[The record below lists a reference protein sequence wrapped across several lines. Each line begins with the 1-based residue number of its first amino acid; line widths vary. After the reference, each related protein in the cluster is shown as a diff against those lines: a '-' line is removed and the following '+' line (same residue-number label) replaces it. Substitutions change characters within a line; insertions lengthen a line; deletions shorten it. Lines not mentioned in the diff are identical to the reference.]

1 MAFLSEAAVELALL
15 EQLRGLGYSIEREE
29 DIGPDGHRPE
39 RESHDEVVLRDR
51 LTDAVARLNP
61 DLPAEAR
68 QDAIRKVMQSELPSL
83 LEENRRIHKLMTEG
97 VDVEYDAGDGT
108 LTAGKV
114 ALIDFERPERNDWLA
129 VSQFVVIN
137 GQSNRRP
144 DVVAFVNG
152 LPLSVI
158 ELKAPG
164 SAGAHLLGAFNQLQT
179 YKQQIPQLFNTN
191 ALLVTSDGI
200 AARVGSLSADIER
213 FMPWRLPAP
222 HSSRQ
227 AGTTDGKDVAPKGA
241 PELSTLIEGVFEQR
255 RLLALLRDFTVFGET
270 GSGLAKIIAGYH
282 QFHAVRHAVA
292 STIRASS
299 VVHGMAENPA
309 DYGLPSVK
317 SQHAGDR
324 RAGVIWHTQGSGKS
338 LLMAFYAGLL
348 VKHPAMANPTLVV
361 LTDRNDLDDQ
371 LFATFSM
378 CRDLIRQTPVQA
390 ESREDLQKVL
400 SRASGGVIFTTIQ
413 KFSDVGAGP
422 RACPDIGQP
431 QRVAPTALTTRRN
444 VVVIADEAHRS
455 QYGFKARVDA
465 RTGDIS
471 YGFAK
476 YLRDALPNASFIGFT
491 GTPIEADDVNTPAVF
506 GNYIDV
512 YDISRA
518 VEDGATVPIYYESRL
533 ARIELDEDEKP
544 KIDAEVDE
552 LTEEDSE
559 PDQERFKKK
568 WSTVEALVGSD
579 KRLALVAK
587 DMVAHFEDR
596 VAALDGKAM
605 VVCMSRRICV
615 KLYDEIIKL
624 RPDWHSTD
632 DSAGAVKIVMTGA
645 ASDPQE
651 WQQHIGNKARRDL
664 LAKRARDPK
673 DPLKLVIV
681 RDMWLT
687 GFDAPCM
694 HTMYVDKPMQGHG
707 LMQAIARVNRVF
719 RDKPA
724 GLIVDYIGIAQNLKS
739 ALQQYSK
746 NDQENTGVDEAQ
758 AIAVMIEKYE
768 VVRDMYHLPAP
779 PPGQFC
785 TYAIECED
793 GSIYIGQ
800 TEHLGKRWQEHLAGA
815 ASDHTKRHKPLRIAH
830 FEIVA
835 SREAAL
841 KQEQEWKTGFGRQR
855 IKRLIQNGGARQAGG
870 FDYATALNGT
880 PSARLAMMAGA
891 IEWILDLQLKL
902 AAQEV
907 TKEGKKNAHR
917 RYQDAVLALSKA
929 FALASASDEAR
940 EIREEVG
947 FFQAIRAALVKSASS
962 SGVTQ
967 QERELAIQ
975 QIVSRAVVSTE
986 IVDILAASGLKSPD
1000 ISILSDEFLAEVQQM
1015 EKKNLALEAL
1025 RKLINDGIRSRAK
1038 ANVVQTRAFSERL
1051 EDAVARYH
1059 ANAITTAEV
1068 LQELIELAK
1077 DIRAAR
1083 QRGKE
1088 QGLSDEEVAF
1098 YDALAEND
1106 SAVQMMGDDKLKLI
1120 AHELLMS
1127 LRENVSVDWAHRDS
1141 ARARMRVLVKR
1152 ILRKYGY
1159 PPDLQ
1164 DTAVQTVLQQAEALS
1179 SGWSVSR
1186 GGTA

>member
-1 MAFLSEAAVELALL
+1 MAFLSEAAVEQALL
-15 EQLRGLGYSIEREE
+15 EQLRGLGYAIASDEL
-29 DIGPDGHRPE
+29 IGPDGKQPE
-39 RESHDEVVLRDR
+39 RDSHDEVVLKKRFEV
-51 LTDAVARLNP
+51 AVARLNP
-61 DLPAEAR
+61 GLPLEAR
-68 QDAIRKVMQSELPSL
+68 QDAVRRVTQSELPAL

-97 VDVEYDAGDGT
+97 VDVEYYGADGV

-114 ALIDFERPERNDWLA
+114 ALIDFEHPEQNDWLA

-144 DVVAFVNG
+144 DVVVFVNG
-152 LPLSVI
+152 LPLGVI

-164 SAGAHLLGAFNQLQT
+164 AASAHLLSAFNQLQT

-200 AARVGSLSADIER
+200 AARVGSLSASLER
-213 FMPWRLPAP
+213 FMPWR
-222 HSSRQ
+222 
-227 AGTTDGKDVAPKGA
+227 TTDGKDVAPKGA

-255 RLLALLRDFTVFGET
+255 RLLSLLRDFTVFGET

-292 STIRASS
+292 STIRAAANA
-299 VVHGMAENPA
+299 VAEDPA
-309 DYGLPSVK
+309 DYGLPSVA
-317 SQHAGDR
+317 SQKKGDR

-390 ESREDLQKVL
+390 ESRDDLQKVL
-400 SRASGGVIFTTIQ
+400 SRASGGVIFTTLQ
-413 KFSDVGAGP
+413 KFGEVSEP
-422 RACPDIGQP
+422 L
-431 QRVAPTALTTRRN
+431 TARRN

-455 QYGFKARVDA
+455 QYGFKAKVDA
-465 RTGDIS
+465 KTGEIS

-559 PDQERFKKK
+559 ADQERFKKK

-579 KRLALVAK
+579 KRLALVAR

-596 VAALDGKAM
+596 VAALSGKAM

-632 DSAGAVKIVMTGA
+632 DNAGAVKIVMTGA

-651 WQQHIGNKARRDL
+651 WQQHIGNKTRRDL

-673 DPLKLVIV
+673 DPLRLVIV

-746 NDQENTGVDEAQ
+746 NDQENTGVDAAQ
-758 AIAVMIEKYE
+758 AIAVMLEKYE
-768 VVRDMYHLPAP
+768 VVRDMYH
-779 PPGQFC
+779 G
-785 TYAIECED
+785 Y
-793 GSIYIGQ
+793 
-800 TEHLGKRWQEHLAGA
+800 
-815 ASDHTKRHKPLRIAH
+815 
-830 FEIVA
+830 
-835 SREAAL
+835 
-841 KQEQEWKTGFGRQR
+841 
-855 IKRLIQNGGARQAGG
+855 
-870 FDYATALNGT
+870 DYVSAMNGT
-880 PSARLAMMAGA
+880 PQARLAMMAGA
-891 IEWILDLQLKL
+891 IEWILDMQQKL
-902 AAQEV
+902 AAKEK

-947 FFQAIRAALVKSASS
+947 FFQAIRAALVKSSTG

-986 IVDILAASGLKSPD
+986 IVDILQAAGIQSPD

-1025 RKLINDGIRSRAK
+1025 RKLINDGIRSRSK
-1038 ANVVQTRAFSERL
+1038 ANVTQTKAFSERL

-1068 LQELIELAK
+1068 LQELIQIAK

-1083 QRGKE
+1083 QRGEE
-1088 QGLSDEEVAF
+1088 QGLSDEEIAF

-1106 SAVQMMGDDKLKLI
+1106 SAVQMMGDDKLKVI

-1127 LRENVSVDWAHRDS
+1127 LRENVTVDWAHRDS

-1164 DTAVQTVLQQAEALS
+1164 DAAVQTVLQQAEALS
-1179 SGWSVSR
+1179 AEWSVTR
-1186 GGTA
+1186 H

>member
-1 MAFLSEAAVELALL
+1 MAFLSEAAVEQALL
-15 EQLRGLGYSIEREE
+15 DQLRALDYSIEREE
-29 DIGPDGHRPE
+29 DIGPDGHCPE
-39 RESHDEVVLRDR
+39 RESHDEVVLKRR
-51 LTDAVARLNP
+51 FEDAVARLNP
-61 DLPAEAR
+61 GLPVEAR
-68 QDAIRKVMQSELPSL
+68 QDAVRRVMQSELPSL
-83 LEENRRIHKLMTEG
+83 LEENRRLHKLMTEG
-97 VDVEYDAGDGT
+97 VDVEYYANDGT

-114 ALIDFERPERNDWLA
+114 ALIDFEHPEQNDWLA

-137 GQSNRRP
+137 GQNNRRP
-144 DVVAFVNG
+144 DVVVFVNG
-152 LPLSVI
+152 LPLGVI

-179 YKQQIPQLFNTN
+179 YKKQIPALFNTN

-200 AARVGSLSADIER
+200 AARVGSLSADLER
-213 FMPWRLPAP
+213 FMPWR
-222 HSSRQ
+222 
-227 AGTTDGKDVAPKGA
+227 TTDGTDVAPKGA
-241 PELSTLIEGVFEQR
+241 PELSTLIEGVFEHR
-255 RLLALLRDFTVFGET
+255 RLLDLLCHFTVFGET

-282 QFHAVRHAVA
+282 QFHAVRHAVN
-292 STIRASS
+292 STVTASS
-299 VVHGMAENPA
+299 PEGNQRV
-309 DYGLPSVK
+309 
-317 SQHAGDR
+317 
-324 RAGVIWHTQGSGKS
+324 GVIWHTQGSGKS
-338 LLMAFYAGLL
+338 LLMAFYAGQL

-371 LFATFSM
+371 LFSTFSM

-400 SRASGGVIFTTIQ
+400 SRASGGVIFTTLQ
-413 KFSDVGAGP
+413 KFGEIAEP
-422 RACPDIGQP
+422 
-431 QRVAPTALTTRRN
+431 LTTRRN

-455 QYGFKARVDA
+455 QYGFKAKVDA
-465 RTGDIS
+465 KTGEIS

-476 YLRDALPNASFIGFT
+476 YMRDALPNASFIGFT

-506 GNYIDV
+506 GNYIDI

-544 KIDAEVDE
+544 KIDAEVDD

-559 PDQERFKKK
+559 ADQERFKKK

-579 KRLALVAK
+579 KRLALVVK

-624 RPDWHSTD
+624 RPDWHSAD
-632 DSAGAVKIVMTGA
+632 DNAGAVKIVMTGA

-758 AIAVMIEKYE
+758 AIAVMMEKYE
-768 VVRDMYHLPAP
+768 VVRDMYH
-779 PPGQFC
+779 G
-785 TYAIECED
+785 Y
-793 GSIYIGQ
+793 
-800 TEHLGKRWQEHLAGA
+800 
-815 ASDHTKRHKPLRIAH
+815 
-830 FEIVA
+830 
-835 SREAAL
+835 
-841 KQEQEWKTGFGRQR
+841 
-855 IKRLIQNGGARQAGG
+855 
-870 FDYATALNGT
+870 DYVSAMSGT
-880 PSARLAMMAGA
+880 PQERLAMMAGA
-891 IEWILDLQLKL
+891 IEWILDLQQKL
-902 AAQEV
+902 AAKEK

-947 FFQAIRAALVKSASS
+947 FFQAIRAALVKSSTG

-986 IVDILAASGLKSPD
+986 IVDILAAAGIKSPD

-1025 RKLINDGIRSRAK
+1025 RKLINDGIRSRSK
-1038 ANVVQTRAFSERL
+1038 ANVVQTKAFSERL

-1068 LQELIELAK
+1068 LQELIQLAK

-1083 QRGKE
+1083 QRGE
-1088 QGLSDEEVAF
+1088 ESGLSDEEIAF
-1098 YDALAEND
+1098 YDALAENE

-1179 SGWSVSR
+1179 SGWSVSHR
-1186 GGTA
+1186 GTA

>member
-1 MAFLSEAAVELALL
+1 MAFLSEAAVEQALL
-15 EQLRGLGYSIEREE
+15 DQLRALDYSIEREE

-39 RESHDEVVLRDR
+39 RESHDEVVLKKRFE
-51 LTDAVARLNP
+51 DAVARLNP
-61 DLPAEAR
+61 GLPLEAR
-68 QDAIRKVMQSELPSL
+68 QDAVRRVMQSELPSL
-83 LEENRRIHKLMTEG
+83 LEENCRLHKLMTEG
-97 VDVEYDAGDGT
+97 VDVEYYADDGT

-114 ALIDFERPERNDWLA
+114 ALINFEHPEQNDWLA

-137 GQSNRRP
+137 GQNNRRP
-144 DVVAFVNG
+144 DVVVFVNG
-152 LPLSVI
+152 LPLGVI

-179 YKQQIPQLFNTN
+179 YKKQIPALFNTN

-200 AARVGSLSADIER
+200 AARVGSLSADLER
-213 FMPWRLPAP
+213 FMPWR
-222 HSSRQ
+222 
-227 AGTTDGKDVAPKGA
+227 TTDGIDVAPKGA
-241 PELSTLIEGVFEQR
+241 PELSTLIEGVFEHR
-255 RLLALLRDFTVFGET
+255 RLLDLLCHFTVFGET

-282 QFHAVRHAVA
+282 QFHAVRHAVT
-292 STIRASS
+292 STVTASS
-299 VVHGMAENPA
+299 PQGNQRV
-309 DYGLPSVK
+309 
-317 SQHAGDR
+317 
-324 RAGVIWHTQGSGKS
+324 GVIWHTQGSGKS
-338 LLMAFYAGLL
+338 LLMAFYAGQL

-371 LFATFSM
+371 LFSTFSM

-400 SRASGGVIFTTIQ
+400 SRASGGVIFTTLQ
-413 KFSDVGAGP
+413 KFGEISEP
-422 RACPDIGQP
+422 
-431 QRVAPTALTTRRN
+431 LTTRRN

-455 QYGFKARVDA
+455 QYGFKAKVDA
-465 RTGDIS
+465 KTGEIS

-476 YLRDALPNASFIGFT
+476 YMRDALPNASFIGFT

-533 ARIELDEDEKP
+533 ARIELDEEEKP
-544 KIDAEVDE
+544 KIDAEVNE

-559 PDQERFKKK
+559 VDQERFKKK

-615 KLYDEIIKL
+615 KLYDEIVKL
-624 RPDWHSTD
+624 RPDWHSAD
-632 DSAGAVKIVMTGA
+632 DNAGAVKIVMTGA

-673 DPLKLVIV
+673 DPFKLVIV

-746 NDQENTGVDEAQ
+746 NDQENTGIDEAQ
-758 AIAVMIEKYE
+758 AIAVMMEKYE
-768 VVRDMYHLPAP
+768 VVRDMYH
-779 PPGQFC
+779 G
-785 TYAIECED
+785 Y
-793 GSIYIGQ
+793 
-800 TEHLGKRWQEHLAGA
+800 
-815 ASDHTKRHKPLRIAH
+815 
-830 FEIVA
+830 
-835 SREAAL
+835 
-841 KQEQEWKTGFGRQR
+841 
-855 IKRLIQNGGARQAGG
+855 
-870 FDYATALNGT
+870 DYVSAMSGT
-880 PSARLAMMAGA
+880 PQQRLVMMAGA
-891 IEWILDLQLKL
+891 IEWILDLQQKL
-902 AAQEV
+902 AAKEK

-929 FALASASDEAR
+929 FALTSASDEAR

-947 FFQAIRAALVKSASS
+947 FFQAIRAALVKSSTG
-962 SGVTQ
+962 SGATQ
-967 QERELAIQ
+967 QERDLAIQ

-986 IVDILAASGLKSPD
+986 IVDILAAAGIKSPD

-1015 EKKNLALEAL
+1015 EKKNLAMEAL
-1025 RKLINDGIRSRAK
+1025 RKLLNDGIRSRSK
-1038 ANVVQTRAFSERL
+1038 VNVVQTKAFSERL

-1068 LQELIELAK
+1068 LQELIQLAK

-1083 QRGKE
+1083 RRGE
-1088 QGLSDEEVAF
+1088 ESGLSDEEIAF
-1098 YDALAEND
+1098 YDALAENE

-1120 AHELLMS
+1120 AHELLIS

-1152 ILRKYGY
+1152 ILRKHGY
-1159 PPDLQ
+1159 PPNLQ
-1164 DTAVQTVLQQAEALS
+1164 DTAVRTVLQQAEALS
-1179 SGWSVSR
+1179 VGWSMPRAGSA
-1186 GGTA
+1186 GSNI

>member
-1 MAFLSEAAVELALL
+1 MAFLSEAAVEQALL
-15 EQLRGLGYSIEREE
+15 DQLNVLGYTIEREE

-39 RESHDEVVLRDR
+39 RESHDEVILKQRFEE
-51 LTDAVARLNP
+51 AVARLNP
-61 DLPAEAR
+61 GLPLEAR
-68 QDAIRKVMQSELPSL
+68 QDAVRRVMQSELPTQ
-83 LEENRRIHKLMTEG
+83 LEENRRLHKLMTEG
-97 VDVEYDAGDGT
+97 VDIEYYAEDGT

-114 ALIDFERPERNDWLA
+114 VLIDFAHPEQNDWLA

-137 GQSNRRP
+137 GQNNRRP
-144 DVVAFVNG
+144 DVVVFVNG
-152 LPLSVI
+152 LPVGVI

-164 SAGAHLLGAFNQLQT
+164 SAGAHLLAAFNQLQT
-179 YKQQIPQLFNTN
+179 YKQQIPALFSTN

-200 AARVGSLSADIER
+200 AARIGSLSADLER
-213 FMPWRLPAP
+213 FMPWR
-222 HSSRQ
+222 
-227 AGTTDGKDVAPKGA
+227 TTDGKDIAPKGL
-241 PELSTLIEGVFEQR
+241 PELSTLIEGVFEHG
-255 RLLALLRDFTVFGET
+255 RLLTLLRDFTVFGET
-270 GSGLAKIIAGYH
+270 GSGLAKIMAGYH
-282 QFHAVRHAVA
+282 QFHAVQRAVA
-292 STIRASS
+292 STIRASTQWQG
-299 VVHGMAENPA
+299 VAEDPA
-309 DYGLPSVK
+309 DYGFPSVK
-317 SQHAGDR
+317 TQQKGDK

-338 LLMAFYAGLL
+338 LLMAFYAGQL
-348 VKHPAMANPTLVV
+348 VKHPAMANPTLVI

-371 LFATFSM
+371 LFTTFSM

-390 ESREDLQKVL
+390 ESREDLQKHL
-400 SRASGGVIFTTIQ
+400 NRASGGVIFTTLQ
-413 KFSDVGAGP
+413 KFGEIAEP
-422 RACPDIGQP
+422 
-431 QRVAPTALTTRRN
+431 LTTRTN

-455 QYGFKARVDA
+455 QYGFKAKVDA
-465 RTGDIS
+465 KTGDIS

-476 YLRDALPNASFIGFT
+476 YMRDALPNASFIGFT

-533 ARIELDEDEKP
+533 ARIELDENEKP
-544 KIDAEVDE
+544 KIDAEVDD
-552 LTEEDSE
+552 LTEADSE
-559 PDQERFKKK
+559 VDQERFKKK

-587 DMVAHFEDR
+587 DLVDHFEDR
-596 VAALDGKAM
+596 MSAHHGKAM

-615 KLYDEIIKL
+615 KLYEEIIKL
-624 RPDWHSTD
+624 RPEWHSSD
-632 DSAGAVKIVMTGA
+632 DKEGAAKIVMTGA

-746 NDQENTGVDEAQ
+746 NDQENTGVDESQ
-758 AIAVMIEKYE
+758 AVAVMMEKYE
-768 VVRDMYHLPAP
+768 VVRDMFH
-779 PPGQFC
+779 
-785 TYAIECED
+785 
-793 GSIYIGQ
+793 
-800 TEHLGKRWQEHLAGA
+800 
-815 ASDHTKRHKPLRIAH
+815 
-830 FEIVA
+830 
-835 SREAAL
+835 
-841 KQEQEWKTGFGRQR
+841 
-855 IKRLIQNGGARQAGG
+855 G
-870 FDYATALNGT
+870 FDYVSALSGT
-880 PSARLAMMAGA
+880 PHERLAMMAGA
-891 IEWILDLQLKL
+891 IEWILNLQQQL
-902 AAQEV
+902 A
-907 TKEGKKNAHR
+907 TKEKTEEGKKNAHR

-940 EIREEVG
+940 NIREEVG
-947 FFQAIRAALVKSASS
+947 FFQAIRAALVKTSTGF
-962 SGVTQ
+962 GVTQ
-967 QERELAIQ
+967 QERDLAIQ

-986 IVDILAASGLKSPD
+986 IVDILTAAGIKSPD

-1025 RKLINDGIRSRAK
+1025 RKLINDGIRSRSK
-1038 ANVVQTRAFSERL
+1038 ANVVQTKAFSERL
-1051 EDAVARYH
+1051 QDAVARYH

-1068 LQELIELAK
+1068 LQELINLAK

-1083 QRGKE
+1083 QRGE
-1088 QGLSDEEVAF
+1088 ESGLSDEEIAF
-1098 YDALAEND
+1098 YDALAENE
-1106 SAVQMMGDDKLKLI
+1106 SAVQAMGDDKLKLI
-1120 AHELLMS
+1120 AHELLTS
-1127 LRENVSVDWAHRDS
+1127 LRENVSVDWAHRES

-1164 DTAVQTVLQQAEALS
+1164 DAAVQIVLQQAETLS
-1179 SGWSVSR
+1179 SGWVHR
-1186 GGTA
+1186 EN

>member
-1 MAFLSEAAVELALL
+1 MAFLSEAAVEQALL
-15 EQLRGLGYSIEREE
+15 DQLRALDYSIEHEE

-39 RESHDEVVLRDR
+39 RESHDEVVLKTRFE
-51 LTDAVARLNP
+51 DAVARLNP
-61 DLPAEAR
+61 GLPLEAR
-68 QDAIRKVMQSELPSL
+68 LDAVRRVMQAELPSL
-83 LEENRRIHKLMTEG
+83 LEENRRLHKLMTEG
-97 VDVEYDAGDGT
+97 VDVEYYADDGT

-114 ALIDFERPERNDWLA
+114 VVIDFEHPELNDWLA

-137 GQSNRRP
+137 GQNNRRP
-144 DVVAFVNG
+144 DVVVFVNG
-152 LPLSVI
+152 LPLGVI

-179 YKQQIPQLFNTN
+179 YKKQIPALFNTN

-200 AARVGSLSADIER
+200 TARVGSLSADLER
-213 FMPWRLPAP
+213 FMPWR
-222 HSSRQ
+222 
-227 AGTTDGKDVAPKGA
+227 TTDGTDVAPKGA
-241 PELSTLIEGVFEQR
+241 PELSTLIDGVFEHR
-255 RLLALLRDFTVFGET
+255 RLLDLLCHFTVFGET

-282 QFHAVRHAVA
+282 QFHAVRHAVNSTVTA
-292 STIRASS
+292 S
-299 VVHGMAENPA
+299 
-309 DYGLPSVK
+309 LPGGNQRV
-317 SQHAGDR
+317 
-324 RAGVIWHTQGSGKS
+324 GVIWHTQGSGKS
-338 LLMAFYAGLL
+338 LLMAFYAGQL

-371 LFATFSM
+371 LFSTFSM

-400 SRASGGVIFTTIQ
+400 SRASGGVIFTTLQ
-413 KFSDVGAGP
+413 KFGEIAEP
-422 RACPDIGQP
+422 
-431 QRVAPTALTTRRN
+431 LTTRRN

-455 QYGFKARVDA
+455 QYGFKAKVDA
-465 RTGDIS
+465 KTGEIS

-476 YLRDALPNASFIGFT
+476 YMRDALPNASFIGFT

-506 GNYIDV
+506 GNYIDI

-544 KIDAEVDE
+544 KIDAEVDD

-559 PDQERFKKK
+559 FDQERFKKK

-624 RPDWHSTD
+624 RPDWHSAD
-632 DSAGAVKIVMTGA
+632 DNAGAVKIVMTGA

-724 GLIVDYIGIAQNLKS
+724 GLIVDYIGIAQSLKS

-758 AIAVMIEKYE
+758 AIAVMMEKYE
-768 VVRDMYHLPAP
+768 VVRDMYH
-779 PPGQFC
+779 G
-785 TYAIECED
+785 Y
-793 GSIYIGQ
+793 
-800 TEHLGKRWQEHLAGA
+800 
-815 ASDHTKRHKPLRIAH
+815 
-830 FEIVA
+830 
-835 SREAAL
+835 
-841 KQEQEWKTGFGRQR
+841 
-855 IKRLIQNGGARQAGG
+855 
-870 FDYATALNGT
+870 DYVSAMSGT
-880 PSARLAMMAGA
+880 PQERLAMMAGA
-891 IEWILDLQLKL
+891 IEWILDLQQKL
-902 AAQEV
+902 AEKEK

-947 FFQAIRAALVKSASS
+947 FFQAIRAALVKSSTG

-986 IVDILAASGLKSPD
+986 IVDILAAAGIKSPD

-1025 RKLINDGIRSRAK
+1025 RKLINDGIRSRSK
-1038 ANVVQTRAFSERL
+1038 ANVVQTKAFSERL

-1068 LQELIELAK
+1068 LQELIQLAK

-1083 QRGKE
+1083 QRGE
-1088 QGLSDEEVAF
+1088 ESGLSDEEIAF
-1098 YDALAEND
+1098 YDALAENE

-1179 SGWSVSR
+1179 SGWSMPRTGS
-1186 GGTA
+1186 GGGNG

>member
-1 MAFLSEAAVELALL
+1 MAFLSEASVELALL
-15 EQLRGLGYSIEREE
+15 EQLRGLGYSIEQEE
-29 DIGPDGHRPE
+29 NIGPDGHRPE
-39 RESHDEVVLRDR
+39 RESHDEVVLKKRFES
-51 LTDAVARLNP
+51 AVALLNP
-61 DLPAEAR
+61 GLPLDAR
-68 QDAIRKVMQSELPSL
+68 QDAIRKVMQSDLPSL
-83 LEENRRIHKLMTEG
+83 LEENRRIHKLITEG
-97 VDVEYDAGDGT
+97 VDVEYYADDGT

-114 ALIDFERPERNDWLA
+114 SLIDFERPEQNDWLI
-129 VSQFVVIN
+129 VSQFVVIA
-137 GQSNRRP
+137 GQYNRRP
-144 DVVAFVNG
+144 DVVVFVNG
-152 LPLSVI
+152 LPLGVI

-164 SAGAHLLGAFNQLQT
+164 SGNATLVGAFNQLQT
-179 YKQQIPQLFNTN
+179 YKKQIPALFNTN

-200 AARVGSLSADIER
+200 TARVGSLSADLER
-213 FMPWRLPAP
+213 FMPWR
-222 HSSRQ
+222 
-227 AGTTDGKDVAPKGA
+227 TTDGKDVAPKGA

-255 RLLALLRDFTVFGET
+255 RLLDMLCHFTVFGEA

-282 QFHAVRHAVA
+282 QFHAVQHAVNSTVTA
-292 STIRASS
+292 SAPGGNQR
-299 VVHGMAENPA
+299 V
-309 DYGLPSVK
+309 
-317 SQHAGDR
+317 
-324 RAGVIWHTQGSGKS
+324 GVIWHTQGSGKS
-338 LLMAFYAGLL
+338 LLMAFYAGQL

-371 LFATFSM
+371 LFTTFSM

-390 ESREDLQKVL
+390 DSREDLQKL
-400 SRASGGVIFTTIQ
+400 LARASGGVIFTTLQ
-413 KFSDVGAGP
+413 KFGETSE
-422 RACPDIGQP
+422 
-431 QRVAPTALTTRRN
+431 ALTDRRN

-455 QYGFKARVDA
+455 QYGFRAKVDA
-465 RTGDIS
+465 KTGEIS

-544 KIDAEVDE
+544 KIDAEVNE
-552 LTEEDSE
+552 LTEDDPEVE
-559 PDQERFKKK
+559 QERFKRK

-579 KRLALVAK
+579 KRLALVAQ
-587 DMVAHFEDR
+587 DMVTHFEDR

-615 KLYDEIIKL
+615 KLYDEIVKL

-632 DSAGAVKIVMTGA
+632 DNAGAVKIVMTGA

-664 LAKRARDPK
+664 LAKRARDPN

-758 AIAVMIEKYE
+758 AVAVLMEKYE
-768 VVRDMYHLPAP
+768 VVRDMYH
-779 PPGQFC
+779 
-785 TYAIECED
+785 
-793 GSIYIGQ
+793 
-800 TEHLGKRWQEHLAGA
+800 
-815 ASDHTKRHKPLRIAH
+815 
-830 FEIVA
+830 
-835 SREAAL
+835 
-841 KQEQEWKTGFGRQR
+841 
-855 IKRLIQNGGARQAGG
+855 G
-870 FDYATALNGT
+870 FDYASAMGGT
-880 PSARLAMMAGA
+880 PQERLAMMAGA
-891 IEWILDLQLKL
+891 IEWILDLQQNL
-902 AAQEV
+902 AAKEK
-907 TKEGKKNAHR
+907 TKEGKKDAHR

-929 FALASASDEAR
+929 FSLASASDEAR

-947 FFQAIRAALVKSASS
+947 FFQAIRAALVKSSTG
-962 SGVTQ
+962 SGVAQ

-986 IVDILAASGLKSPD
+986 IVDILAAAGIKSPD

-1015 EKKNLALEAL
+1015 ERKNLALEAL
-1025 RKLINDGIRSRAK
+1025 RKLINDGIRSRSK
-1038 ANVVQTRAFSERL
+1038 ANVVQTKAFSERL

-1068 LQELIELAK
+1068 LQELIQLAK

-1083 QRGKE
+1083 QRGE
-1088 QGLSDEEVAF
+1088 ETGLSDEEIAF
-1098 YDALAEND
+1098 YDALAENE
-1106 SAVQMMGDDKLKLI
+1106 SAVEMMGDEKLRLI
-1120 AHELLMS
+1120 AHELLVS

-1164 DTAVQTVLQQAEALS
+1164 DAAVQTVLQQAEALS
-1179 SGWSVSR
+1179 AAWSMPR
-1186 GGTA
+1186 NAGH